1 MSSYISSC
9 VEKYHR
15 ENNFDY
21 RCLLIIKNCA
31 IPPLGVK
38 KKWPRLTKIW
48 QRQRKIWQEEWMQ
61 LYVERTQTEIESN
74 SEQPENEVFQ
84 GQKGSTLCN
93 FAGLDSDARISGK
106 SDSSFERPC
115 MFREVCRSFFV
126 HAKNRVLEK
135 HTGLGTEASCA
146 VSSHPHRPHQSW
158 QTEPRAFHQA
168 HVSDLP
174 ALIDS
179 DNDELLKGDLFL
191 SFLRPV
197 SCSSCHPSL
206 WGVSLTPCHQR
217 RSASQGAG
225 YPPNAGG
232 WNHAAY
238 MLFLLC
244 TGCVFF
250 ISFPLLPYGSVI

>member
-1 MSSYISSC
+1 MH
-9 VEKYHR
+9 VQGG
-15 ENNFDY
+15 
-21 RCLLIIKNCA
+21 L
-31 IPPLGVK
+31 
-38 KKWPRLTKIW
+38 
-48 QRQRKIWQEEWMQ
+48 QE
-61 LYVERTQTEIESN
+61 
-74 SEQPENEVFQ
+74 
-84 GQKGSTLCN
+84 
-93 FAGLDSDARISGK
+93 
-106 SDSSFERPC
+106 
-115 MFREVCRSFFV
+115 FFV

-146 VSSHPHRPHQSW
+146 VSSHPHRPHQPW
-158 QTEPRAFHQA
+158 QTEPQALHQA

-179 DNDELLKGDLFL
+179 DDDKLLKGDLLL
-191 SFLRPV
+191 SFLHPV
-197 SCSSCHPSL
+197 SCTSCHPSL
-206 WGVSLTPCHQR
+206 RGVSLTPCHQR

-250 ISFPLLPYGSVI
+250 ISFPLLLYGSVILHFMCYFVWIGRLFGGSGNTQTFFCMN